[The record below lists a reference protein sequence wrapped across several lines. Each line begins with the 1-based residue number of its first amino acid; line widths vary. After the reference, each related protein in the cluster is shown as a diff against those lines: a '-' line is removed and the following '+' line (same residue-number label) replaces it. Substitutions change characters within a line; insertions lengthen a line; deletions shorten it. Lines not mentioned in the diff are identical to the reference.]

1 MTGQND
7 DDNDADTVGYG
18 KPPKKNQFKK
28 GQSGCPS
35 GGHKR
40 RRLNKMD
47 RKAKQAQKLL
57 EKEKSLAETFK
68 KIALEDFPVVAGGAR
83 TNMSAHEIIMRKL
96 VRRAMKDDA
105 DDKHVR
111 QYLSVAT
118 KAGLLDKPPTA
129 DPNAGVLVIYS
140 PMQLAEWEAATAG
153 ELLSADPLEGIPG
166 TEGIFDKP
174 YARERR
180 PPDDDLD

>member
-7 DDNDADTVGYG
+7 DDGGKGYG

-35 GGHKR
+35 GGHKK
-40 RRLNKMD
+40 RRLNQLE
-47 RKAKQAQKLL
+47 RKEKETQKLL

-68 KIALEDFPVVAGGAR
+68 RIALEDFPVVASGAR
-83 TNMSAHEIIMRKL
+83 TSMSAHEIIMRKL

-111 QYLSVAT
+111 QYLSVAA
-118 KAGLLDKPPTA
+118 KVGLLDKAPTV
-129 DPNAGVLVIYS
+129 DPNTGVLVIYS
-140 PMQLAEWEAATAG
+140 PMQLAEWEKATEG
-153 ELLSADPLEGIPG
+153 QLLSIDPLEGIPG
-166 TEGIFDKP
+166 AEGVFDVP
-174 YARERR
+174 FGGGRTPAE
-180 PPDDDLD
+180 DGLD